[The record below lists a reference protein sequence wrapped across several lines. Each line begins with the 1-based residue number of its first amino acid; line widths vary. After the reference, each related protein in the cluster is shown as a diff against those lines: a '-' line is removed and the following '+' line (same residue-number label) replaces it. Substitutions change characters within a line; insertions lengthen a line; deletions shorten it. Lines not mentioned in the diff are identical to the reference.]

1 MKSQTA
7 EIIDLQSIVKTE
19 KNFLSDM
26 FFKKLKNIVE
36 GYNFQWYFQNATVP
50 NYKKEPKDNF
60 MFTHNLF
67 REGRKSSDWF
77 ETFEPI
83 IYAIN
88 EKVKVNQLIR
98 MKLNLYTNQHK
109 NIKHASHQDF
119 EDKENE
125 NPTIGLFNFTTCN
138 GGTNINK
145 KVYQSK
151 ENEILIYDNKLKHF
165 GITQTHTP
173 IRIVLNI
180 GWK

>member
-7 EIIDLQSIVKTE
+7 EIIDLQSIVKKE
-19 KNFLSDM
+19 DNLLPNM

-50 NYKKEPKDNF
+50 NLKKEPKDNF

-67 REGRKSSDWF
+67 VGGKKTSSWF

-88 EKVKVNQLIR
+88 EKVKINELIG

-109 NIKHASHQDF
+109 NIKHASHRDYADPTNQ
-119 EDKENE
+119 
-125 NPTIGLFNFTTCN
+125 NPTIGLFNFTTCD

-145 KVYQSK
+145 KIYQSK
-151 ENEILIYDNKLKHF
+151 ENQILIFDNKLKHF
-165 GITQTHTP
+165 GITQTDNPT
-173 IRIVLNI
+173 RIVLNI